1 MQAAEVVWGLRM
13 YILPR
18 RLLAV
23 AIAGLLLLGAH
34 HWWHTRLM
42 PSPGWLDDPHLLYDE
57 DERPAVLIDP
67 GHGGV
72 DGGAR
77 GHGLLE
83 KDVVLSISL
92 LLRDALLDA
101 GVPAELTR
109 DTDKELSPKK
119 DGRTFYRERHVIDL
133 QNRLDYARD
142 LGAWALVSIHA
153 NSSEVD
159 YAKGQLVIYQAD
171 NLVSER
177 LALALC
183 QELSAYGRCQ
193 TRVEDAFLLRDEA
206 MPAVLVEVGYLTNP
220 PEAAQLGT
228 EAYRQALAE
237 AIARAIT
244 MVWHAR

>member
-1 MQAAEVVWGLRM
+1 MRLFK
-13 YILPR
+13 LSR
-18 RLLAV
+18 RLLV
-23 AIAGLLLLGAH
+23 LLLAAAVVFVAYR
-34 HWWHTRLM
+34 WWQQRPGQAT
-42 PSPGWLDDPHLLYDE
+42 GWLDDPHLLADE

-92 LLRDALLDA
+92 LLRDALA
-101 GVPAELTR
+101 AKGIPAELTR

-142 LGAWALVSIHA
+142 LGVWALVSVHA

-159 YAKGQLVIYQAD
+159 YAKGQVVIYQEGV
-171 NLVSER
+171 LVSER
-177 LALALC
+177 LAEALC

-220 PEAAQLGT
+220 PEAGQLGT

-237 AIARAIT
+237 AIARAIELA
-244 MVWHAR
+244 WHAR

>member
-1 MQAAEVVWGLRM
+1 M
-13 YILPR
+13 
-18 RLLAV
+18 
-23 AIAGLLLLGAH
+23 LLLFAAYRWWQLRPGAAAG
-34 HWWHTRLM
+34 WH
-42 PSPGWLDDPHLLYDE
+42 DDPRFLYDE

-83 KDVVLSISL
+83 KDVVLSIAL
-92 LLRDALLDA
+92 LLRDALTDA

-142 LGAWALVSIHA
+142 LGVWALVSIHA

-159 YAKGQLVIYQAD
+159 YAKGQVVIYQKD

-228 EAYRQALAE
+228 ETYRQALAN

-244 MVWHAR
+244 MAWHAR